1 MKTSPLAAV
10 LAFVLAAVLGTALAT
25 PALAHTALKSS
36 SPKKGATVETLDE
49 VKLTFTES
57 VKFPVV
63 LVRDADGKPYH
74 DGKPQTDGPVI
85 TQKVAAPLPSGKYT
99 IAWRVVSTDGHPVE
113 GEIPFTVSAPAP
125 AIAETT
131 PAATPAP
138 TDSAT
143 PAPAGSPAPAPTATA
158 TATPPSEVTATPAAD
173 STEQRGGIP
182 AWAWIVVFGIAG
194 IGIGLMISMR
204 KKT

>member
-10 LAFVLAAVLGTALAT
+10 LALVIAVLSGTVIAT

-63 LVRDADGKPYH
+63 LVRDAGGKAYADGKP
-74 DGKPQTDGPVI
+74 DADGPVI
-85 TQKVAAPLPSGKYT
+85 TQKVAGPLPSGKYT
-99 IAWRVVSTDGHPVE
+99 IAWRVVSADGHPVE
-113 GEIPFTVSAPAP
+113 GEIPFTVEAPEPSPEASPSPTDTLAP
-125 AIAETT
+125 PAGDAT
-131 PAATPAP
+131 PSAAT
-138 TDSAT
+138 
-143 PAPAGSPAPAPTATA
+143 TASTE
-158 TATPPSEVTATPAAD
+158 PSEVTATPAAD
-173 STEQRGGIP
+173 ATEQRGGVP
-182 AWAWIVVFGIAG
+182 AWVWIVVFGIAG
-194 IGIGLMISMR
+194 VGIGLLITMR